1 MARLA
6 YLLFCLYKCW
16 VMRVGCMADCLT
28 VWVRVNLGVCV
39 RRGGGVTELCRALG
53 GQFALGEAIPRR
65 WILYDVSND

>member
-1 MARLA
+1 MARPA

-53 GQFALGEAIPRR
+53 GQIAHGDSIPRR
-65 WILYDVSND
+65 WILYDVFND